1 VANRDTPLNNTSG
14 VLVVG
19 STGSLRLL
27 DGSGHTAWSSNSNTT
42 TSSSAPAVAQLLD
55 SGNLVVREQSSG
67 DILWQSFDH
76 PSNTLLAGMRIGKNS
91 RLGVHRTTRR
101 PGTAGV

>member
-19 STGSLRLL
+19 NTGSLRLL

-55 SGNLVVREQSSG
+55 SSNLVVCEQSSG